1 MTTFDETT
9 SFIRDRTGYRKS
21 IEQDDNLDRDI
32 GVYGD
37 DMADFLD
44 AYAERFDVD
53 MSGYLWYFHTGEE
66 GQNIGALFFASPNAR
81 VEHIPV
87 TPALLLRRARLGTWD
102 VDYPDHDVPDR
113 RLDIRVNQAIAV
125 VVLTALVVGTIWKYL
140 FR

>member
-53 MSGYLWYFHTGEE
+53 MSGYLWYFHAGGGGPKHRSLVLRLAECE
-66 GQNIGALFFASPNAR
+66 G
-81 VEHIPV
+81 
-87 TPALLLRRARLGTWD
+87 
-102 VDYPDHDVPDR
+102 
-113 RLDIRVNQAIAV
+113 
-125 VVLTALVVGTIWKYL
+125 
-140 FR
+140 